1 MIDHGFKY
9 NMNITYLQR
18 YCLNTI
24 VTEYYG
30 FCASLCN
37 SQNIT
42 CKSVQ
47 KQQSVSSQFQALLLN
62 NEKCSDDF

>member
-30 FCASLCN
+30 FCASLC
-37 SQNIT
+37 
-42 CKSVQ
+42 
-47 KQQSVSSQFQALLLN
+47 QQSKYYMYVRAKTTECIISVPGTPSKQ
-62 NEKCSDDF
+62 